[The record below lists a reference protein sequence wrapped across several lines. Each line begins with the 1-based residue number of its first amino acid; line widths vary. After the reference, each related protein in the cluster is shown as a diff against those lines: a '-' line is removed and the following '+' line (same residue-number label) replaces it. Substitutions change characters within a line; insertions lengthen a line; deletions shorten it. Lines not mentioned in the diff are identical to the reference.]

1 MTERK
6 RLLSLDTETTGLSH
20 EDGDRIVEIGV
31 VEYDGLTPTG
41 RIFHVYIKPDDKIM
55 AAGAIDVHGITNEML
70 ADKPLFADIVD
81 EFLEFIEDDDLL
93 IFNASFD
100 VGFINSELAKLG
112 RAPIENKIVD
122 GLELARKRWPRNK
135 NTLDAVAKRL
145 GVDTTARTLHGALID
160 ARILGDV
167 YRFMVQQSE
176 LAIAEVASA
185 IVSPTTVRTENKP
198 ILRVPSRG
206 LVTLPRVEST
216 YTIFNSAL
224 QPDAIPKI
232 AKACGYHA
240 VALVDQNTTAGAMSF
255 ADGIKKAEIKGIVGV
270 ALPISSSEGHP
281 IILYARD
288 AEGWRNIQKLVTVAN
303 VDNKGTGL
311 TSEQLRAHS
320 RGLAVT
326 GGGSDGAIAHLL
338 RVKGPENAL
347 KTARFLANLYP
358 GAFAMEITR
367 HGGVSDPIVEAGI
380 TSIAHELQV
389 PVIGSVITRA
399 APGDAD
405 LVEVLRAI
413 GGGHA
418 YQPDTSD
425 EEQMRT
431 LEEMHNLFSDL
442 PNAVDNADWLDK
454 LCDFLPK
461 AADPMLPRYEVDGMT
476 EDEAIMAK
484 AREGLDRHLAKVD
497 PTLHPDY
504 EKRFDYEMELIT
516 RLKFSGYFLIVADF
530 INWAK
535 DNGIPIG
542 PGRGS
547 GAGSI
552 IAWCMGITALD
563 PIKLKLLFERFIN
576 PDRVSLPDFD
586 VDICEEGR
594 GDVIRYVREK
604 YGSDKV
610 VAIGAYGTIQAKLA
624 VKDVGRIMGMPYGQ
638 TDRIS
643 KAIPKEGVTDEVM
656 RSEEMQNVLTTPEA
670 REAMAIARRIQGLV
684 RSKSRHPAGVIIAD
698 RAVAE
703 ITALEP
709 DTKDKDQ
716 AVTQY
721 DMKPVEKAGLV
732 KFDFLGLQAL
742 TIVERCRK
750 NLLGLGIDID
760 PWEVPLDDKDTY
772 AELTRGNTVGVF
784 QMESNGMTRAGR
796 EIRLDNFED
805 IIALVSLFR
814 PGPMEFIPLYAR
826 RKKGLE
832 PFGTPHP
839 LLDDVARDTF
849 GILVYQEQVMQAA
862 QVLAGY
868 TLGQADLLRRAMG
881 KKIQAEM
888 DAQRAN
894 FIKGCKDVNNIGEEQ
909 ANALFDIIDKFAGYG
924 FNRSHAA
931 AYALIAY
938 VTAYLRTHYPAAFL
952 AASLDGAVS
961 DGDKEQV
968 TALAQEARRYGL
980 DLLPPALS
988 ADAAHFTVPDD
999 KTIRW
1004 SLVGISGIGA
1014 SVLSVITREVA
1025 ERPFASI
1032 EDFVSRAGE
1041 VLNRKHAT
1049 SLAAAGVFDDM
1060 CGSRVKAVM
1069 AMRDSFEGLANEA
1082 KARKGGQHSLFGDEL
1097 AMEVQQQSE
1106 IDEKEILALEREA
1119 LGLSLSA
1126 HPLDAHV
1133 EALQA
1138 QGILIPSTA
1147 DSIIEIAPVAVA
1159 ALVDEVRKGK
1169 NKNAWMTIRISDE
1182 RGMMMVGCAEDL
1194 ENAHLIKPG
1203 EIVILRLNSRT
1214 SQGERRIN
1222 VDEVIGGIPEN
1233 PPKII
1238 EVHIRDDLDRTALRK
1253 AVGRAKPGRDRLKL
1267 INGEEVQITPP
1278 VVEATADLLEDIKKV
1293 DGVEFAAL

>member
-6 RLLSLDTETTGLSH
+6 RLLAVDTETTGLSFQ
-20 EDGDRIVEIGV
+20 DGDRLIEIGIVEL
-31 VEYDGLTPTG
+31 DGLTPTG
-41 RIFHVYIKPDDKIM
+41 RVYHVYVNPEGKQIPL
-55 AAGAIDVHGITNEML
+55 GAFEVHGIRNEDL
-70 ADKPLFADIVD
+70 VDKPLFADIVD
-81 EFLEFIEDDDLL
+81 EFLEFVGDDDMV
-93 IFNASFD
+93 IH
-100 VGFINSELAKLG
+100 NSEFDMGFLNGELGRLG
-112 RAPIENKIVD
+112 RAPLDNTVID
-122 GLELARKRWPRNK
+122 SLALARKRWPRGK
-135 NTLDAVAKRL
+135 NTLDVIAKRL
-145 GVDTTARTLHGALID
+145 GVDTSARTLHGALID
-160 ARILGDV
+160 ARILADC
-167 YRFMVQQSE
+167 YRRMVEQSE
-176 LAIAEVASA
+176 LSIAAVESA
-185 IVSPTTVRTENKP
+185 IVTPTSARVDIKP
-198 ILRVPSRG
+198 ILRAPSRG
-206 LVTLPRVEST
+206 EATLPRTEST

-224 QPDAIPKI
+224 QPDAVPKI
-232 AKACGYHA
+232 AAKLGYGC
-240 VALVDQNTTAGAMSF
+240 VALVDRNTTAGALSF
-255 ADGIKKAEIKGIVGV
+255 AEGVKKAGIRGAVGV
-270 ALPISSSEGHP
+270 ALPISSSDGHP
-281 IILYARD
+281 IVLYARD
-288 AEGWRNIQKLVTVAN
+288 ADGWRNIQKLVTIAN
-303 VDNKGTGL
+303 VDNRGGGL
-311 TSEQLRAHS
+311 TSEQLRLHCQGIA
-320 RGLAVT
+320 AT
-326 GGGSDGAIAHLL
+326 GGGSDGAIAHLI
-338 RVKGPENAL
+338 RVKGAEIAL
-347 KTARFLANLYP
+347 RTARFLANLYP
-358 GAFAMEITR
+358 GAFAMEIDR
-367 HGGVSDPIVEAGI
+367 HGGVSDAIIEAGI
-380 TSIAHELQV
+380 SAIASELQV
-389 PVIGSVITRA
+389 PVIGTVVTRA

-413 GGGHA
+413 GGGHQ
-418 YQPDTSD
+418 YQADTSD
-425 EEQMRT
+425 EEHMRT
-431 LEEMHNLFSDL
+431 PEEMHRLFSDL
-442 PNAVDNADWLDK
+442 PNAVDNADWIDR

-461 AADPMLPRYEVDGMT
+461 ASDPMLPRYDAGGMT
-476 EDEAIMAK
+476 EDEAIHAK

-497 PTLHPDY
+497 PSQHEVY
-504 EKRFDYEMELIT
+504 EKRFEYEMGLIT

-552 IAWCMGITALD
+552 VAWSMGITALD

-594 GDVIRYVREK
+594 GDVIRYVRGK

-624 VKDVGRIMGMPYGQ
+624 VKDVGRILGIPYGQ

-643 KAIPKEGVTDEVM
+643 KIIPKEGVTDEFI
-656 RSEEMQNVLTTPEA
+656 RSEEMQEVLTTPA
-670 REAMAIARRIQGLV
+670 AKQALAISRRIQGLV

-698 RAVAE
+698 RPVAE
-703 ITALEP
+703 ITALEL
-709 DTKDKDQ
+709 DAKDQDQ

-742 TIVERCRK
+742 TIIERCRK
-750 NLLGLGIDID
+750 NLKAIGIEID
-760 PWEVPLDDKDTY
+760 PWDLPLDDKETY

-796 EIRLDNFED
+796 EIRVDNFED
-805 IIALVSLFR
+805 IIALVALYR

-868 TLGQADLLRRAMG
+868 TLGGADLLRRAMG

-894 FIKGCKDVNNIGEEQ
+894 FVKGCKDVNNIDEER

-938 VTAYLRTHYPAAFL
+938 VTAYLRTHHTAAFL

-961 DGDKEQV
+961 DGDKDQV
-968 TALAQEARRYGL
+968 TALAQEARRHNIA
-980 DLLPPALS
+980 LLPPALA
-988 ADAAHFTVPDD
+988 ADASHFNAPDT

-1004 SLVGISGIGA
+1004 SLAGIAGIGVSA
-1014 SVLSVITREVA
+1014 LSVITAAVA
-1025 ERPFASI
+1025 EKPFESI
-1032 EDFVSRAGE
+1032 EDFVSRVGQ

-1049 SLAAAGVFDDM
+1049 ALAAAGVFDGM
-1060 CGSRVKAVM
+1060 CGGRVRAVT
-1069 AMRDSFEGLANEA
+1069 AMRDSFDGLASEA
-1082 KARKGGQHSLFGDEL
+1082 TARRSGQQSLFGEEL
-1097 AMEVQQQSE
+1097 VIEVADDA
-1106 IDEKEILALEREA
+1106 IDDRELLALEREA

-1133 EALQA
+1133 DALLA

-1147 DSIIEIAPVAVA
+1147 EPLIEIAPMIVA
-1159 ALVDEVRKGK
+1159 AFVDEVRKGK
-1169 NKNAWMTIRISDE
+1169 NKNAWMTIRLSDE
-1182 RGMMMVGCAEDL
+1182 RGMMMAGCAEDI
-1194 ENAHLIKPG
+1194 ENAHLLKAG
-1203 EIVILRLNSRT
+1203 DVVIVRLSSRT

-1222 VDEVIGGIPEN
+1222 IDEVVGGIPSD
-1233 PPKII
+1233 PPRIV
-1238 EVHIRDDLDRTALRK
+1238 EVHVRDDLDRNALRR
-1253 AVGRAKPGRDRLKL
+1253 AIGRAGAGKDRLKL
-1267 INGEEVQITPP
+1267 VQGEKFEITPA
-1278 VVEATADLLEDIKKV
+1278 VVDATDDLLEDIRKV
-1293 DGVEFAAL
+1293 DGVEFATL